1 MPPTKEG
8 VSELLQKNNPNL
20 KQVHV
25 TFSNG
30 GHVFKEALKR
40 LPAEYQNTII
50 VIPVGTTAI
59 IDDNLACKVYN
70 VIGDK
75 DWPSRV
81 CNGGESGIESA
92 KERATVEIIE
102 QNETDGVLGGHYFK
116 QPEYQDKISRI
127 INEKIANKYEIY

>member
-1 MPPTKEG
+1 
-8 VSELLQKNNPNL
+8 
-20 KQVHV
+20 
-25 TFSNG
+25 
-30 GHVFKEALKR
+30 
-40 LPAEYQNTII
+40 
-50 VIPVGTTAI
+50 
-59 IDDNLACKVYN
+59 

-116 QPEYQDKISRI
+116 QPEYQQRIVYI
-127 INEKIANKYEIY
+127 INKEIATEYEIY